1 MVRFIQDEFDDILH
15 KTEWMDSDTKKNAY
29 KKSRMMKAI
38 VGYPE
43 ELANDTLVQEHY
55 RDVSTSSWGLT
66 PPLANICS
74 LFS

>member
-15 KTEWMDSDTKKNAY
+15 KTEWMDGETKKNAY

-43 ELANDTLVQEHY
+43 ELANDTLVTEHY
-55 RDVSTSSWGLT
+55 KEVLLDLLT
-66 PPLANICS
+66 KDLGR
-74 LFS
+74 LY